1 MKSKNLLIITGLL
14 VVLAAGWIIYNRY
27 RVVIPPVDIT
37 KSEVGWSAKSI
48 SDTHEGKVSL
58 SEAQLEF
65 SNGKLTGGM
74 FVADMNTIVVTD
86 IADSTDNSHF
96 VEHLTDED
104 FFETNKFPTAS
115 FVITE
120 VTPGENNR
128 YNVAGNMKIRNVEQP
143 VNFEAVMV
151 EDEAG
156 KRLTAEFTIDRT
168 RFGIEYGAQGKRGS
182 EKDWFILNDIFLKV
196 NIVAGK

>member
-1 MKSKNLLIITGLL
+1 MKSKNLLIIAGLL

-58 SEAQLEF
+58 SEARLEF

-96 VEHLTDED
+96 VAHLTDED

-115 FVITE
+115 FVITG

-128 YNVAGNMKIRNVEQP
+128 YDIAGNMKIKNVEQP

-151 EDEAG
+151 DDEAG
-156 KRLTAEFTIDRT
+156 KRLTAQFTIDRT

>member
-1 MKSKNLLIITGLL
+1 MKTKNLLVIAGLL
-14 VVLAAGWIIYNRY
+14 VVVGAGWIIYNRY

-58 SEAQLEF
+58 SEARLEF

-86 IADSTDNSHF
+86 IADTADNQHF
-96 VEHLTDED
+96 VEHLTDQD

-115 FVITE
+115 FVITG
-120 VTPGENNR
+120 VTPKENNR
-128 YNVAGNMKIRNVEQP
+128 YDVAGNMKIKNIEQP
-143 VNFEAVMV
+143 VSFEAAMV
-151 EDEAG
+151 EDGAG

-168 RFGIEYGAQGKRGS
+168 RFGIEYGAEGKPGS
-182 EKDWFILNDIFLKV
+182 EKDWFILNEIFLKV